1 MDWLRPSETV
11 RELIR
16 RGATMVVNAPP
27 GWLDELDEAILSSPQ
42 MRVIADDP
50 VLAESFRRVNRANAL
65 AWAASNVRDPGA
77 PVPANL
83 APELLAASRDLV
95 RRGLHESA
103 LRAYRIGQKRPMAA
117 LDVDRLR
124 AHPR

>member
-1 MDWLRPSETV
+1 MDWQRPSEPL

-42 MRVIADDP
+42 MRVIADDA
-50 VLAESFRRVNRANAL
+50 VLAEAFLWVNRTNAL
-65 AWAASNVRDPGA
+65 AWAVSNVRDPGA

-95 RRGLHESA
+95 RQGLHESA
-103 LRAYRIGQKRPMAA
+103 VRAYR
-117 LDVDRLR
+117 L
-124 AHPR
+124 

>member
-1 MDWLRPSETV
+1 MDWQRPSEPV

-27 GWLDELDEAILSSPQ
+27 GWLDQLDEAILSSPQ
-42 MRVIADDP
+42 MRV
-50 VLAESFRRVNRANAL
+50 
-65 AWAASNVRDPGA
+65 
-77 PVPANL
+77 ANL